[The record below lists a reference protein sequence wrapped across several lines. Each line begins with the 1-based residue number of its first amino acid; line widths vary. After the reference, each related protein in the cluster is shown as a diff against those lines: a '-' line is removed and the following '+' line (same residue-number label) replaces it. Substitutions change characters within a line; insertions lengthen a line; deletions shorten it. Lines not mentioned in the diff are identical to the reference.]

1 MTLID
6 LLPAE
11 WKAFLE
17 LEVDFFRELDE
28 KLIGQE
34 INPEYENIFSCFKIS
49 PNKVKVVIVGQD
61 PYPKP
66 DFAMGLAFSVK
77 PNIEKLPFSLRNIKK
92 ELECDLQ
99 IQLSKSGDLRPWLE
113 DGVLLLNR
121 VLTTRRNESMAHANL
136 GWQDFTDLVIQ
147 KLSTKKVVFILWG
160 NYAQELNK
168 YIDPK
173 KLIKGVHP
181 SPLSAHRGFFGSKP
195 FSKANEI
202 LREMGLEQINWKI

>member
-17 LEVDFFRELDE
+17 LKNDFFKELDE

-34 INPEYENIFSCFKIS
+34 INPEYEDIFSCFKLS

-113 DGVLLLNR
+113 IGR
-121 VLTTRRNESMAHANL
+121 AH
-136 GWQDFTDLVIQ
+136 V
-147 KLSTKKVVFILWG
+147 
-160 NYAQELNK
+160 
-168 YIDPK
+168 
-173 KLIKGVHP
+173 
-181 SPLSAHRGFFGSKP
+181 
-195 FSKANEI
+195 
-202 LREMGLEQINWKI
+202 

>member
-17 LEVDFFRELDE
+17 LENDFFKELDE

-34 INPEYENIFSCFKIS
+34 INPEYENIFSCFKLS
-49 PNKVKVVIVGQD
+49 PNNVKVVIVGQD

-66 DFAMGLAFSVK
+66 DFAMGLAFSVN

-121 VLTTRRNESMAHANL
+121 VLTTRRHESMAHANL

-195 FSKANEI
+195 FSKANEM